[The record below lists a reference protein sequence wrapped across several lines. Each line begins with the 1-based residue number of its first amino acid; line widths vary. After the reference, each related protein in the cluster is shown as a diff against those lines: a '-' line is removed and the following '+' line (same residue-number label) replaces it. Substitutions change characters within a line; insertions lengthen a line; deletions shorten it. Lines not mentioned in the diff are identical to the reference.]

1 MSAPLLQLERLSL
14 TLDGRPLLQDLTLQL
29 QAGEVL
35 GLVGASGSGKSLTT
49 LALMGLLPEGARLSG
64 GLKLDGQDLLALPEA
79 GWNRLRGQRVG
90 LVFQEPMSAL
100 NPLMSIGAQL
110 AEALRLHR
118 PLSRREAWEQARAGL
133 GRVGLGDD
141 EAGARRHPHQLSG
154 GQRQRVVIA
163 IAMALQPR
171 LLIADEPTTALD
183 VTTQAQILELLT
195 GLVREQGC
203 GLLLVT
209 HDLAL
214 VAQVADRVA
223 VLQQGRIV
231 EQGEAVALLS
241 RPGHVATQALVAQAE
256 LPPHAGTANAGGEA
270 LLEVQGL
277 SRHYRIGGGL
287 LRRAQRRQALSDVS
301 LTVHRGER
309 VGLVGESGSGKSTL
323 LRAVLGLE
331 PTQAGSIRL
340 GGQCFG
346 DGDDRALRRRVQI
359 VFQDPYGSL
368 DPRWPAWRLVAEP
381 LHLREEPASP
391 AEARA
396 QAKHWLERVGLGAA
410 VAERRAH
417 QFSGGQR
424 QRLALARAL
433 IVEPELLVLDEAV
446 SALDTAV
453 RAQILTLLD
462 DLCREQ
468 GTATLFVSHDLGV
481 MRTATD
487 RLYVLQQGRIV
498 ESGPTA
504 QVLSAPQAAYTAQ
517 LLADTQALGL
527 ALTKRL
533 AGQGRADPT

>member
-1 MSAPLLQLERLSL
+1 MSVPLLQVERLSL
-14 TLDGRPLLQDLTLQL
+14 TLDGRPLLQDLSLTL

-35 GLVGASGSGKSLTT
+35 GLVGASGSGKSLTA

-64 GLKLDGQDLLALPEA
+64 SLRLDGKDLLSLSEA
-79 GWNRLRGQRVG
+79 RWNALRGQRLG

-118 PLSRREAWEQARAGL
+118 PMSRREAWEQARAAL

-141 EAGARRHPHQLSG
+141 DAGARRHPHQLSG

-163 IAMALQPR
+163 IALAHQPH

-183 VTTQAQILELLT
+183 VTTQAQILALLT
-195 GLVREQGC
+195 GLAREQGC
-203 GLLLVT
+203 ALLLVT

-214 VAQVADRVA
+214 VAQAADRVA
-223 VLQQGRIV
+223 VLQQGRLV
-231 EQGEAVALLS
+231 EQGEARALLS
-241 RPGHVATQALVAQAE
+241 RPQHPATQALLAQAE
-256 LPPHAGTANAGGEA
+256 LPPARAAAATGGEP
-270 LLEVQGL
+270 LLQVQDL
-277 SRHYRIGGGL
+277 SRDYTLGGGL
-287 LRRAQRRQALSDVS
+287 WRRPTIRRALDSVS

-331 PTQAGSIRL
+331 RPQAGRITL
-340 GGQCFG
+340 AGQPWGAG
-346 DGDDRALRRRVQI
+346 DERALRRRVQI

-381 LHLREEPASP
+381 LHLREQPPSP
-391 AEARA
+391 ADARA
-396 QAKHWLERVGLGAA
+396 LAEHWLERVGLGAA

-433 IVEPELLVLDEAV
+433 IIEPELLVLDEAV
-446 SALDTAV
+446 SALDAAV

-462 DLCREQ
+462 QLCREQ
-468 GTATLFVSHDLGV
+468 GTATLFVSHDLAV
-481 MRTATD
+481 MRAATD

-498 ESGPTA
+498 ESGATA
-504 QVLSAPQAAYTAQ
+504 QVLQAPQAAYTAR
-517 LLADTQALGL
+517 LLADTPEL
-527 ALTKRL
+527 AQTL
-533 AGQGRADPT
+533 AARQR

>member
-1 MSAPLLQLERLSL
+1 MSAPLLQVERLSL
-14 TLDGRPLLQDLTLQL
+14 TLDGRPLLQDLSLTL

-35 GLVGASGSGKSLTT
+35 GLVGASGSGKSLTA

-64 GLKLDGQDLLALPEA
+64 SLRLDGEDLLSLPEA
-79 GWNRLRGQRVG
+79 RWNALRGQRLG

-118 PLSRREAWEQARAGL
+118 PMSRREAWTQARAAL

-141 EAGARRHPHQLSG
+141 DAGARRHPHQLSG

-163 IAMALQPR
+163 IALAHQPR

-183 VTTQAQILELLT
+183 VTTQAQILALLT
-195 GLVREQGC
+195 GLAREQGC
-203 GLLLVT
+203 ALLLVT

-214 VAQVADRVA
+214 VAQAADRVA
-223 VLQQGRIV
+223 VLQQGRLV
-231 EQGEAVALLS
+231 EQGEARALLS
-241 RPGHVATQALVAQAE
+241 RPQHPATQALLAQAE
-256 LPPHAGTANAGGEA
+256 LPPARAAAAATGVEP
-270 LLEVQGL
+270 LLQVQDL
-277 SRHYRIGGGL
+277 SRDYTLGGGL
-287 LRRAQRRQALSDVS
+287 WRRPTMRRALAGVS

-331 PTQAGSIRL
+331 PPQAGRITL
-340 GGQCFG
+340 AGQPWGTG
-346 DGDDRALRRRVQI
+346 DERALRRRVQI

-381 LHLREEPASP
+381 LHLREQPPSP
-391 AEARA
+391 ADARA
-396 QAKHWLERVGLGAA
+396 LAEHWLERVGLGAA

-433 IVEPELLVLDEAV
+433 IIEPELLVLDEAV

-462 DLCREQ
+462 QLCREQ
-468 GTATLFVSHDLGV
+468 GTATLFVSHDLAV
-481 MRTATD
+481 MRAATD

-504 QVLSAPQAAYTAQ
+504 QVLGAPQAAYTAR
-517 LLADTQALGL
+517 LLADTPKLSIAR
-527 ALTKRL
+527 AK
-533 AGQGRADPT
+533 GQDVQG